1 MFPERLLSSFGLIN
15 ICSLPIHSCEKKRN
29 QFLRLQ
35 MQKLLSEA
43 MHLIFFRVST
53 HLSFGKNTI
62 DFSGTFNEVILYTN
76 VSFKKAILVSC
87 MRAIF
92 DKIDLLSRMSPV
104 LLFMALGLDHR
115 GNLMLSKM
123 WHRINWVSL
132 IYNNSFEQNICV
144 L

>member
-1 MFPERLLSSFGLIN
+1 MRTNVELFVSVKQFTLLCGSEKGNQLKPNWIHGLSISVSNQAKMFPERLLSSFGLIN

-29 QFLRLQ
+29 QFLGLQ

-53 HLSFGKNTI
+53 HLSFTKNTI

-87 MRAIF
+87 MRAFSI
-92 DKIDLLSRMSPV
+92 K
-104 LLFMALGLDHR
+104 
-115 GNLMLSKM
+115 
-123 WHRINWVSL
+123 
-132 IYNNSFEQNICV
+132 
-144 L
+144 